1 MRDNPYHNTVILGG
15 KIEVD
20 YDLIQTLVSCMQYL
34 RFMGSSKLSKS
45 IGRLLDLQSYD

>member
-20 YDLIQTLVSCMQYL
+20 YDLIQTLVSCIAIFKVYGVFKTFEIDRSVT
-34 RFMGSSKLSKS
+34 RFT
-45 IGRLLDLQSYD
+45 II